1 MLIGFRAE
9 YQKMNDRKKWRL
21 STGKIVED
29 EVYNFGLEC
38 EEEQSVSCMH
48 HFMVSCIYVD

>member
-38 EEEQSVSCMH
+38 EEEQSVSCTH